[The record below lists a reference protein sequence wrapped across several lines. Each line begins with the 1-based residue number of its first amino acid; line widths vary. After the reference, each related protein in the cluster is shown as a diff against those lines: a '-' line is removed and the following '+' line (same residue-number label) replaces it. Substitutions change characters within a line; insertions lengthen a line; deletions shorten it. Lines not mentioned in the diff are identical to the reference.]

1 MTGKKFSFK
10 YFLTFWKQVFCIGKF
25 FLKEYL
31 MQSFLVTIRQDSELE
46 EDDET
51 ENAPLRSE
59 NQGYLETLRMTVRN
73 LLSMKLK

>member
-1 MTGKKFSFK
+1 M
-10 YFLTFWKQVFCIGKF
+10 FCIGKF